1 MENVEIE
8 LKNALIIIQES
19 VLDQQ
24 RKQEFVDSII
34 CLQEELVKA
43 EPQIFL
49 IKVLLS
55 FLSEVSEI
63 KKELNFIK
71 MSLDLTLDL
80 GY

>member
-34 CLQEELVKA
+34 CLC
-43 EPQIFL
+43 
-49 IKVLLS
+49 
-55 FLSEVSEI
+55 
-63 KKELNFIK
+63 
-71 MSLDLTLDL
+71 
-80 GY
+80 